1 LALFLVAGVALTFN
15 LNRLRDSFAWVEH
28 TNEVLRNISAVE
40 RALLQAESAER
51 GYLLTG
57 GDSYRDSYADASAE
71 IPQLLETLKGLVSDN
86 PVQSQRLEDLT
97 ASLNAR
103 LGEFKLAVDY
113 GPGRLNEALAILSTA
128 RFRQLTPHIEG
139 LLAQFRQVEFEL
151 LEARQQTANRNAV
164 LATFLS

>member
-1 LALFLVAGVALTFN
+1 MPGLLSVTLALFLVAGVALTFN

-71 IPQLLETLKGLVSDN
+71 IPQLLETLKGSVSDN
-86 PVQSQRLEDLT
+86 PRPKS
-97 ASLNAR
+97 ASR
-103 LGEFKLAVDY
+103 
-113 GPGRLNEALAILSTA
+113 GPDRKS
-128 RFRQLTPHIEG
+128 
-139 LLAQFRQVEFEL
+139 
-151 LEARQQTANRNAV
+151 
-164 LATFLS
+164 